1 MKLFY
6 LRKKCKGKIIKACK
20 HMFRDFII
28 HVFCFFLSLIKFQIF
43 YNLKYFYWIKN
54 NSIYKVLQLVFIF
67 FMLYVIIIIL
77 SYYFAYLLYII
88 RLCTNEWYISLNLQV
103 VEIILNQKSLKKCV
117 YKLLSFSFVQ
127 LSHIINIE
135 PR

>member
-1 MKLFY
+1 
-6 LRKKCKGKIIKACK
+6 
-20 HMFRDFII
+20 
-28 HVFCFFLSLIKFQIF
+28 
-43 YNLKYFYWIKN
+43 
-54 NSIYKVLQLVFIF
+54 
-67 FMLYVIIIIL
+67 MLYVIIIIL